1 MSTDLSHRTVADEQ
15 HLALVLEGRAPLVED
30 GAMGTM
36 LQRTGLLAP
45 GEPPEGLSL
54 SAPEAVTAVHRA
66 YVEAGAQLVTANTF
80 GASALKPDAGLSVD
94 EVFAA
99 AVACAR
105 AAKPRYVAASLG
117 PTGRLL
123 EPWGDLDP
131 DDASGLFAA
140 QARAAEAA
148 GADVIVVETMTDL
161 GEAEAAA
168 RAALDV
174 TDLPVFVTLSFGAG
188 GRTMMGVTPE
198 DAARALTGWGVHAA
212 GLNCSVGPREAA
224 PLAAA
229 MARCSAARSSSSP
242 MPACRASRAARPST
256 TWAPRTSPP
265 PWPPSSRPAP
275 PSSAAAAAPPPP
287 TLPPSRPS
295 WPLARA
301 PLSALPDHPRP
312 A

>member
-1 MSTDLSHRTVADEQ
+1 MSTDLSHRTVADE
-15 HLALVLEGRAPLVED
+15 HLALVLEGRALLVED

-66 YVEAGAQLVTANTF
+66 YVEAGAQLV
-80 GASALKPDAGLSVD
+80 
-94 EVFAA
+94 FAA

-105 AAKPRYVAASLG
+105 AAEPRYVAASLG

-229 MARCSAARSSSSP
+229 MAPLLGCPLIVKPNAGL
-242 MPACRASRAARPST
+242 
-256 TWAPRTSPP
+256 PRLEGGQTVYDVGPEDF
-265 PWPPSSRPAP
+265 
-275 PSSAAAAAPPPP
+275 AAAMAPILEAGAAIVGGCCGTTPAH
-287 TLPPSRPS
+287 
-295 WPLARA
+295 LA
-301 PLSALPDHPRP
+301 ALAALVAAGPRP

>member
-1 MSTDLSHRTVADEQ
+1 MSTDLSHRTIADE
-15 HLALVLEGRAPLVED
+15 HLALVLEGRALLVED

-80 GASALKPDAGLSVD
+80 GAGALKPDAGLSVD

-105 AAKPRYVAASLG
+105 AAEPRYVAASLG

-229 MARCSAARSSSSP
+229 MAPLLGCPLIVKPNAGL
-242 MPACRASRAARPST
+242 
-256 TWAPRTSPP
+256 PRLEGGQTVYDVGPEDF
-265 PWPPSSRPAP
+265 
-275 PSSAAAAAPPPP
+275 AAAMAPILEAGAAIVGGCCGTTPAH
-287 TLPPSRPS
+287 
-295 WPLARA
+295 LA
-301 PLSALPDHPRP
+301 ALAALVAAGPRP